1 MQLARFEAVGWG
13 PSTLEAQQSDAVKSD
28 VALSAL
34 GAQLA
39 FCVPQGQ
46 YPGEYW
52 SLATALGDDI
62 LADKYD
68 AYTDEQLMEV
78 LVTFQTTAGT
88 YIAQ

>member
-1 MQLARFEAVGWG
+1 MTNKSIGDQSSAARFRG
-13 PSTLEAQQSDAVKSD
+13 TDRKVKIPEK
-28 VALSAL
+28 LQYCI
-34 GAQLA
+34 G
-39 FCVPQGQ
+39 QGQ

-52 SLATALGDDI
+52 TLATALGDDI

>member
-1 MQLARFEAVGWG
+1 M
-13 PSTLEAQQSDAVKSD
+13 
-28 VALSAL
+28 
-34 GAQLA
+34 
-39 FCVPQGQ
+39 PQGQ

-52 SLATALGDDI
+52 TLATALGDDI

-88 YIAQ
+88 YISK